1 MKPGGVASSRPPQS
15 EAFLLQKATAQLPHG
30 GGRRLG
36 PGSHEYWVIA
46 RWIGTGM
53 PLGKPDDP
61 TVARIEVVPTARVL
75 KHDAMQQLV
84 VTAHNT
90 DGSTEDVTRRA
101 QYQSN

>member
-1 MKPGGVASSRPPQS
+1 
-15 EAFLLQKATAQLPHG
+15 
-30 GGRRLG
+30 
-36 PGSHEYWVIA
+36 
-46 RWIGTGM
+46 M